1 MKRLLVL
8 ELCMLM
14 IVTGLVG
21 YVTLHKKVYNHRLTN
36 TEVTTTKEE
45 NLINSI
51 EFELTKL
58 DDLNLICIKN
68 NSNYNIDSIALKV
81 AGNVYNA
88 EDVRSNDYALI
99 RTISCNSLLIDEVE
113 LIYTDNECIYDYV
126 YNYSTKEV
134 ISFKVSNDNMKGVL
148 NYEEI

>member
-1 MKRLLVL
+1 MKRFLIA

-14 IVTGLVG
+14 TVAGLVG
-21 YVTLHKKVYNHRLTN
+21 YVTLHKKIYNQVQAN

-45 NLINSI
+45 NLINNI

-68 NSNYNIDSIALKV
+68 NSNYNIDSIILKV
-81 AGNVYNA
+81 AGKVYNA

-99 RTISCNSLLIDEVE
+99 RTISCNSLLINEVE
-113 LIYTDNECIYDYV
+113 LIYSDNKCKYDYV
-126 YNYSTKEV
+126 YNYSTKEIISCKV
-134 ISFKVSNDNMKGVL
+134 IKDNKTIL
-148 NYEEI
+148 I